1 MTYSMTAFAR
11 CEAQVGDPASGSGR
25 LSLEL
30 RGVNHRYLELSLR
43 MPDELRAMEPALR
56 EGVNARLGRGKV
68 ELGLRYTPPE
78 AADGALAIDEELVKR
93 LSHASREVESL
104 LYNPAPVSSLELL
117 KWPGVLCPPSID
129 AETLKAAVM
138 TLLGEALDEFIEA
151 RGREGAKLRE
161 VIEQRLAA
169 MAEVVS
175 GVRERMPQVL
185 AAQREKLRTRIADL
199 GLELD
204 EGRLEQE
211 LALLAQKADV
221 DEEMDRLQTHITEVG
236 RVLAQD
242 GPVGRRLDFL
252 MQELNREANTLG
264 SKSIDTETTA
274 ASVELKVLIEQMRE
288 QIQNIE

>member
-1 MTYSMTAFAR
+1 MTHSMTAFAR
-11 CEAQVGDPASGSGR
+11 REALVGEPQAAGR
-25 LSLEL
+25 LTLEL
-30 RGVNHRYLELSLR
+30 RGVNHRYLELVLR
-43 MPDELRAMEPALR
+43 LPDELRALEPALR
-56 EGVNARLGRGKV
+56 EGLAARLGRGKV

-78 AADGALAIDEELVKR
+78 AAGGALAIDDELVKR
-93 LSHASREVESL
+93 LSHASREVEAL
-104 LYNPAPVSSLELL
+104 LYNPAPISSLELL
-117 KWPGVLCPPSID
+117 RWPGVMRPPSIA
-129 AETLKAAVM
+129 AEILQGAALA
-138 TLLGEALDEFIEA
+138 LLEEALEEFIDS

-161 VIEQRLAA
+161 VIDRRLAA
-169 MAEVVS
+169 MTEVVAA
-175 GVRERMPQVL
+175 VRERMPQVL
-185 AAQREKLRTRIADL
+185 AAQREKLRNRVAEL
-199 GLELD
+199 KVELD

-221 DEEMDRLQTHITEVG
+221 DEEMDRLETHIAEVG
-236 RVLAQD
+236 RVLAQS